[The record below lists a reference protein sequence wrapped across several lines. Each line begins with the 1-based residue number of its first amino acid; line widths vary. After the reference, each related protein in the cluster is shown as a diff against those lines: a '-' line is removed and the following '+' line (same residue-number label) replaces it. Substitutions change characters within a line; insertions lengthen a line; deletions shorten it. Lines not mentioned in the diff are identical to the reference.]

1 MPEPA
6 AQTRPPKDPIEV
18 AVRRYLARFHPGGRA
33 AIAKLAV
40 TKNLWREVSSLT
52 MLQLVAYLEEKFAIQ
67 VRPIDF
73 APQNFSTISSIA
85 KFVASRRAP

>member
-1 MPEPA
+1 MAEPA
-6 AQTRPPKDPIEV
+6 AQTRPQKDPIES
-18 AVRRYLARFHPGGRA
+18 AIRKYLATFHPGGRA
-33 AIAKLAV
+33 AVAKLSP

-73 APQNFSTISSIA
+73 APQNFSTIAAIA
-85 KFVASRRAP
+85 KFVASRRTP